1 MSPDHRPALAVA
13 GEHLAA
19 EHLRRRG
26 FDVLATNART
36 RFGEIDLIAHGQD
49 TLVFVEVKTRRAGGN
64 AGTPLEAITPHKT
77 RQVRRLA
84 AAWLNDTP
92 TRPNAD
98 EIRFDA
104 VGVTVDRQGTLVSLD
119 HVEAAF

>member
-1 MSPDHRPALAVA
+1 MAPDKRTALAVS

-26 FDVLATNART
+26 FKVVAKNART
-36 RFGEIDLIAHGQD
+36 RFGEIDLIAHGAG

-64 AGTPLEAITPHKT
+64 AGTPLEAITPRKT
-77 RQVRRLA
+77 KQVRRLA
-84 AAWLNDTP
+84 AAWLVDTP
-92 TRPNAD
+92 GRPNAD

-104 VGVTVDRQGTLVSLD
+104 VGVTVDRGGGLVSLD
-119 HVEAAF
+119 HVEGAF